1 MMRHAILSRLED
13 GTLNYAQSLETLRD
27 HLRIGQAYHATDL
40 MGQTYRALALVE
52 RDQGHLRQAEAVLQ
66 RALHQLD
73 KAPAATQGLLT
84 LTLADLYRDQNR
96 LKEALHHYIQAD
108 AQLAASAQH
117 HWLVALTQQGWVQ
130 LALADTR
137 AAQTCLSKAA
147 AARTP
152 TTPDTQRIAIRL
164 GQAELALA
172 RGKTS
177 AAWEAVTHA
186 VALAIERDDRLCLAS
201 AFLTQSHIASQTGQS
216 ADDYVYATRWLL
228 QTATLP
234 ATQARFWLHEAYY
247 QRQHHNL
254 GLTTRLAREAL
265 TIFQNLGNEQEARL
279 AQRLCYAAV

>member
-13 GTLNYAQSLETLRD
+13 GTLNHAHSLETLRD
-27 HLRIGQAYHATDL
+27 HLRVGQAYQDSAL
-40 MGQTYRALALVE
+40 LGQTYRALALVE
-52 RDQGHLRQAEAVLQ
+52 RDQGHLRQAEATLQ
-66 RALHQLD
+66 RALRQLD
-73 KAPAATQGLLT
+73 KAPAPAKGLLT
-84 LTLADLYRDQNR
+84 LTLADLYHYQNR
-96 LKEALHHYIQAD
+96 LNEALHHYTQAE
-108 AQLAASAQH
+108 AQLTASAHH
-117 HWLVALTQQGWVQ
+117 HWLAALTQQGWVN
-130 LALADTR
+130 LALADAP

-152 TTPDTQRIAIRL
+152 TTPDTHRIDIRL

-172 RGKTS
+172 RGKTN
-177 AAWEAVTHA
+177 AAWQAVTDA

-228 QTATLP
+228 QTTALP

-265 TIFQNLGNEQEARL
+265 TIFQNLGNEQEVRL
-279 AQRLCYAAV
+279 AQRLCYAVV